1 MSDVQSSPLRGEDLP
16 RARRLRGRH
25 VGLGLLAPALT
36 ALALAAAPAA
46 AQAATTGTITGSFT
60 VPAGTTSPTDVN
72 VLLADR
78 SGNSVAIGAGNET
91 VTPTDTYTI
100 TGVAPGQYY
109 VYFNDTTSGD
119 NVAPD
124 YYGDAGT
131 DNINKAAVV
140 TVPATGG
147 TQSLNAET
155 LSAGAVIT
163 GTVADANSAAETA
176 SHVTAQPLSTF
187 TADPLLSAVR
197 ATVVAGSYTIRGL
210 PSGSY
215 TLAYGATGT
224 GFTLSG
230 TYVDAGALSYDVGSA
245 TQYAVT
251 GGTTTSAS
259 FSVPAVGGISGTVSD
274 ASGAALAGVDVADYD
289 ASGAR
294 LSADA
299 ATTAVDGTYT
309 IADLLPGSYE
319 IEFSGLAGSNLAP
332 AYFGGSSFAT
342 STKVTVSSGA
352 TTPNIN
358 GTLAAGAT
366 VSGTVTAAQGGAP
379 LGGLDVRL
387 VDGQNRLIDEATT
400 NANGTYT
407 LNNVPAGTWYLEFVG
422 GRAYNGQYYETE
434 YYIGESTLG
443 GSLPLKLAAGQT
455 LTGINEALMAESP
468 TLPGLPKVSL
478 GKLSGLSSNK
488 VALGFRLTAGTGSA
502 GYLLGFSV
510 KLPKN
515 VSWNKAALK
524 RDIVIP
530 GDKYTEAI
538 KSGRLVITFTTGKK
552 VVNFRIKAGGI
563 KVSKAIEAQA
573 KKRKIASEGIALVV
587 SDTTGRLSAG
597 SFTVKKPH

>member
-1 MSDVQSSPLRGEDLP
+1 MSDVQSSPRRGEDTR
-16 RARRLRGRH
+16 RARTARARH

-46 AQAATTGTITGSFT
+46 AQAATTGTITGSVS
-60 VPAGTTSPTDVN
+60 VPAGTTSPSDVN

-91 VTPTDTYTI
+91 VTSTGAYTI

-109 VYFNDTTSGD
+109 VYFNDTTGTD

-124 YYGDAGT
+124 YYGDGGV
-131 DNINKAAVV
+131 DNINKATVV

-147 TQSLNAET
+147 TQSLSAET
-155 LSAGAVIT
+155 LSLGAVIA

-187 TADPLLSAVR
+187 TADPLLSGSR
-197 ATVVAGSYTIRGL
+197 ATVVGGSYTVRGLPAGSYTL
-210 PSGSY
+210 
-215 TLAYGATGT
+215 LYGATGT
-224 GFTLSG
+224 SFALAD
-230 TYVDAGALSYDVGSA
+230 TYVDGSGLSYDIGSA

-251 GGTTTSAS
+251 AGTTTTAS
-259 FSVPAVGGISGTVSD
+259 FAVPAVGGISGTVTDS
-274 ASGAALAGVDVADYD
+274 SGAPLAGVDVAEYD
-289 ASGAR
+289 ATDR
-294 LSADA
+294 RISADA
-299 ATTAVDGTYT
+299 ATTAVDGTYA
-309 IADLLPGSYE
+309 ISDLLPGTYE
-319 IEFSGLAGSNLAP
+319 IQFGGLAGSNLAS
-332 AYFGGSSFAT
+332 AYFGGSTLAT
-342 STKVTVSSGA
+342 ATKVTVASGV
-352 TTPNIN
+352 TTPSIN
-358 GTLAAGAT
+358 GTLAAGGT
-366 VSGTVTAAQGGAP
+366 VSGTVTAAQGGAL

-387 VDGQNRLIDEATT
+387 VDAQNTLIDEATT

-407 LNNVPAGTWYLEFVG
+407 LTDVPAGTWYLEFVG
-422 GRAYNGQYYETE
+422 GRAYNGQYYSTE
-434 YYIGESTLG
+434 YYLGQLSLG
-443 GSLPLKLAAGQT
+443 GAAAVKLAAGQT
-455 LTGINEALMAESP
+455 LTGIDEGLMPESS

-478 GKLSGLSSNK
+478 GKLSGLSTNK
-488 VALGFRLTAGTGSA
+488 VALSFRLTAGTGPA
-502 GYLLGFSV
+502 GYLLGFTV

-538 KSGRLVITFTTGKK
+538 KSGRLVIAFTTGKK

-563 KVSKAIEAQA
+563 KVTKTIEAQA

-587 SDTTGRLSAG
+587 ADTTGKLDAG

>member
-1 MSDVQSSPLRGEDLP
+1 
-16 RARRLRGRH
+16 
-25 VGLGLLAPALT
+25 LAPALT

-60 VPAGTTSPTDVN
+60 VPAGTSSPSDVN

-78 SGNSVAIGAGNET
+78 NGNSVAIGAGDDT
-91 VTPTDTYTI
+91 VTPTGTYTI

-109 VYFNDTTSGD
+109 VYFNDTTGTD

-131 DNINKAAVV
+131 DNINKATVV

-147 TQSLNAET
+147 TQSLSAET
-155 LSAGAVIT
+155 LGAGAIIT
-163 GTVADANSAAETA
+163 GTIADANSAAETA
-176 SHVTAQPLSTF
+176 AHVTAQPLSTF
-187 TADPLLSAVR
+187 TADPLLSAAR
-197 ATVVAGSYTIRGL
+197 ATVAAGSYTIRGL

-215 TLAYGATGT
+215 TLLYSATGT
-224 GFTLSG
+224 GFALSG
-230 TYVDAGALSYDVGSA
+230 TYVDGGALSYDLGSA

-259 FSVPAVGGISGTVSD
+259 FSVPAVGGISGTVTDS
-274 ASGAALAGVDVADYD
+274 SGAPLAGVDVADYD
-289 ASGAR
+289 ASGVR

-319 IEFSGLAGSNLAP
+319 IEFSGLAGSNLAA

-342 STKVTVSSGA
+342 ATKVTVASGA
-352 TTPNIN
+352 TTPSIN
-358 GTLAAGAT
+358 AALGAGAT
-366 VSGTVTAAQGGAP
+366 VSGTVMAAQGGAL

-407 LNNVPAGTWYLEFVG
+407 LSNVPAGTWYLEFVG
-422 GRAYNGQYYETE
+422 GRAYNGQYYSTE

-455 LTGINEALMAESP
+455 VTGVNEALMLESP

-478 GKLSGLSSNK
+478 GKLSGLSTNK
-488 VALGFRLTAGTGSA
+488 VALSFRLTAGTGPA
-502 GYLLGFSV
+502 GYLLGFTV

-563 KVSKAIEAQA
+563 KVSKKIETQA
-573 KKRKIASEGIALVV
+573 KQRKIASEGIALVV
-587 SDTTGRLSAG
+587 ADTTGSLSAG

>member
-1 MSDVQSSPLRGEDLP
+1 MSDVQSSPRRGEDTP
-16 RARRLRGRH
+16 RARGVRSRI

-36 ALALAAAPAA
+36 ALALAVAPGA

-60 VPAGTTSPTDVN
+60 VPAGTTSPSDVN
-72 VLLADR
+72 VQLADR
-78 SGNSVAIGAGNET
+78 NGNSVTIGAANET
-91 VTPTDTYTI
+91 VTAAGSYTI

-109 VYFNDTTSGD
+109 VYFNDTTGTD

-131 DNINKAAVV
+131 DNINKATVV

-147 TQSLNAET
+147 TQSLSAET
-155 LSAGAVIT
+155 LAAGAVIT
-163 GTVADANSAAETA
+163 GTVADANSAAESS
-176 SHVTAQPLSTF
+176 SHVTAQPLTTF
-187 TADPLLSAVR
+187 TADPLLSGVR
-197 ATVVAGSYTIRGL
+197 AAVAAGSYTIRGL

-215 TLAYGATGT
+215 TLLYGATGT
-224 GFTLSG
+224 NFALAG
-230 TYVDAGALSYDVGSA
+230 TYVDGGGLSYDLGSA

-259 FSVPAVGGISGTVSD
+259 FSVPAVGAISGTVTDS
-274 ASGAALAGVDVADYD
+274 SGAPLAGVDIADYD
-289 ASGAR
+289 ASDTR

-309 IADLLPGSYE
+309 ISDLLPGSYE
-319 IEFSGLAGSNLAP
+319 IQFSGLAGSNLAT
-332 AYFGGSSFAT
+332 AYFGGSELAT
-342 STKVTVSSGA
+342 ATKVTVSSGV
-352 TTPNIN
+352 TTPSVN

-366 VSGTVTAAQGGAP
+366 VSGTVTAAQGGAL

-387 VDGQNRLIDEATT
+387 VDGQNRLIDETTT

-407 LNNVPAGTWYLEFVG
+407 LTNVPAGTWYLEIVG
-422 GRAYNGQYYETE
+422 GRAYNGQYYATE
-434 YYIGESTLG
+434 YYLGQSTLG
-443 GSLPLKLAAGQT
+443 ASLPLKLTSGQT
-455 LTGINEALMAESP
+455 LTGINEGLMPEST
-468 TLPGLPKVSL
+468 TLPGLPRVSL
-478 GKLSGLSSNK
+478 GKFSGLSSNK
-488 VALGFRLTAGTGSA
+488 AALSFRLTAGTGPA
-502 GYLLGFSV
+502 GYLLGFTV

-515 VSWNKAALK
+515 ISWNKSALK

-530 GDKYTEAI
+530 GDKYTEVI

-563 KVSKAIEAQA
+563 KVTKKIETQA
-573 KKRKIASEGIALVV
+573 KQRKIASEGIALVV

>member
-1 MSDVQSSPLRGEDLP
+1 MSDVQSSPRRGEDAP
-16 RARRLRGRH
+16 RTRSVRARH

-60 VPAGTTSPTDVN
+60 VPAGTTSPSDVN

-78 SGNSVAIGAGNET
+78 NGNSVAIGAGNET
-91 VTPTDTYTI
+91 VTPTGTYTI
-100 TGVAPGQYY
+100 TGVSPGQYY
-109 VYFNDTTSGD
+109 VYFNDTTSTD

-131 DNINKAAVV
+131 DNINKATVV

-147 TQSLNAET
+147 TQSLSAET
-155 LSAGAVIT
+155 LGAGAIIT

-176 SHVTAQPLSTF
+176 AHVTAQPLSTF

-197 ATVVAGSYTIRGL
+197 ASVAGGSYTVRGL

-215 TLAYGATGT
+215 TLLYGATGT
-224 GFTLSG
+224 GFALTG
-230 TYVDAGALSYDVGSA
+230 TYVDGGALSYDVGSA

-251 GGTTTSAS
+251 AGTTTTAS
-259 FSVPAVGGISGTVSD
+259 FSVPAVGGISGVVTDS
-274 ASGAALAGVDVADYD
+274 SAAPLAGVDVADYD

-309 IADLLPGSYE
+309 IADLLPGTYE
-319 IEFSGLAGSNLAP
+319 IEFSGLAGSSLAP

-342 STKVTVSSGA
+342 ATKVTVASGV
-352 TTPNIN
+352 TTPSIN

-366 VSGTVTAAQGGAP
+366 VSGTVTAAQGGAL

-422 GRAYNGQYYETE
+422 GRAYNGQFYSTE
-434 YYIGESTLG
+434 YYLGESSLG

-455 LTGINEALMAESP
+455 LSGVNEALMPESP

-478 GKLSGLSSNK
+478 GKLSGLSTDK
-488 VALGFRLTAGTGSA
+488 VALGFRLTAGTGPA
-502 GYLLGFSV
+502 GYLLAFSV

-563 KVSKAIEAQA
+563 KVTKKIETQA
-573 KKRKIASEGIALVV
+573 KQRKIASEGIALVV